1 MIKVYFF
8 LLLISLITGVARA
21 QAPQAD
27 IRIGSMNNVRR
38 ADLPINQNN
47 GFKSLDLEK
56 YNVVA
61 SLEGAISPDQY
72 ILGPGDELGISII
85 MGENLTIPIK
95 ITPTGDIFIPSVGLV
110 NVSGLSLNSARKKVK
125 AFIIKNAFPSA
136 KVNIALLNIR
146 KFQIQ
151 VIGAVQAPGFVEI
164 SALDRLDKI
173 ILATQGFH
181 ALAIE
186 YDILVI
192 RNNGKKEK
200 INFLNFVRDGELEQ
214 NPTFLEGDIIKI
226 PFGDLSSNSVALRGQ
241 VENSGYDIIE
251 DKETLSQFLNRSINL
266 NNDSN
271 LKSIIV
277 TRSLDGIEKIF
288 SVQPNNFS
296 TFFLS
301 NGDII
306 DIAREDGIM
315 VNGFVQS
322 PGAYSYVPG
331 YSVFNYISMAGGST
345 KDGSIKKIKI
355 LHGDGTTSKNSG
367 VELNRGDVIIVERS
381 TINTLTG
388 NMSILQ
394 IVASVLTIYMTYLS
408 SQNR

>member
-1 MIKVYFF
+1 MIKVYP
-8 LLLISLITGVARA
+8 LLLVINLITGYARA
-21 QAPQAD
+21 QVSQVD
-27 IRIGSMNNVRR
+27 MRIGSMNNVQRNNFPISQNK
-38 ADLPINQNN
+38 DL
-47 GFKSLDLEK
+47 KSIDLEK

-61 SLEGAISPDQY
+61 PLERAISSDQY

-110 NVSGLSLNSARKKVK
+110 NVSGLTLNTARKKVT
-125 AFIIKNAFPSA
+125 AFIIENAFPSA

-151 VIGAVQAPGFVEI
+151 VVGAVLSPGFIEI

-173 ILATQGFH
+173 ILATEGFH
-181 ALAIE
+181 PLAIE
-186 YDILVI
+186 YDIIVV

-200 INFLNFVRDGELEQ
+200 INFLSFVRDGDLKQ

-226 PFGDLSSNSVALRGQ
+226 PFGDLSYNSVALRGQ

-251 DKETLSQFLNRSINL
+251 DDETLSEFLNRSINL

-271 LKSIIV
+271 LKSILV
-277 TRSLDGIEKIF
+277 TRSIGGIEKIF
-288 SVQPNNFS
+288 SVQPYNFS
-296 TFFLS
+296 TFTLT

-315 VNGFVQS
+315 VNGFVRS

-345 KDGSIKKIKI
+345 EYGSIRKIKI
-355 LHGDGTTSKNSG
+355 LHGDGSSSRNSG

-394 IVASVLTIYMTYLS
+394 IIASILTIYMTYLS
-408 SQNR
+408 SQN